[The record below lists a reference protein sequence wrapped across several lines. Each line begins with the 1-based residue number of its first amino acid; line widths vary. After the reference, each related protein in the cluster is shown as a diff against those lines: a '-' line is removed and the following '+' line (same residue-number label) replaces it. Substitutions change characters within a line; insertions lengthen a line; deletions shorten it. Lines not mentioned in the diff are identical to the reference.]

1 MSRSSFMLSDEL
13 AAYVRAS
20 SEPMDVIA
28 QDLIDETAR
37 LPMAGMQIAPDQGT
51 FLKLL
56 VQLTGSA
63 SVLEIG
69 TFTGFS
75 ALCMARGLPE
85 GGRLLACDVSE
96 EWTVI
101 ARRYWE
107 RAGVSDRIELQ
118 IGPALDTLASLA
130 PDTMFDL
137 AFIDADKEPYP
148 DYFQAVVDRI
158 NPGGLI
164 LADNVLQ
171 SGRITDTSS
180 ESANIAALRDFNAT
194 VVADPRVE
202 AVLLAAFDG
211 LTFAR
216 KLHRKSRT

>member
-96 EWTVI
+96 EWTGI

>member
-20 SEPMDVIA
+20 SEPMDLIA

-37 LPMAGMQIAPDQGT
+37 LPMAGMQIAPEQGT

-56 VQLTGSA
+56 VQLTGAA

-96 EWTVI
+96 EWTGI

-171 SGRITDTSS
+171 SGRITETTS
-180 ESANIAALRDFNAT
+180 ESANIAALRKFNAT

-216 KLHRKSRT
+216 RLHR

>member
-96 EWTVI
+96 EWTGI

-107 RAGVSDRIELQ
+107 RAGVSDRIE
-118 IGPALDTLASLA
+118 A
-130 PDTMFDL
+130 
-137 AFIDADKEPYP
+137 ADW
-148 DYFQAVVDRI
+148 
-158 NPGGLI
+158 PG
-164 LADNVLQ
+164 A
-171 SGRITDTSS
+171 RH
-180 ESANIAALRDFNAT
+180 AR
-194 VVADPRVE
+194 VA
-202 AVLLAAFDG
+202 
-211 LTFAR
+211 
-216 KLHRKSRT
+216 RT

>member
-13 AAYVRAS
+13 GEYVRSQSA
-20 SEPMDVIA
+20 PMDEVA
-28 QDLIDETAR
+28 QALIDETAR
-37 LPMAGMQIAPDQGT
+37 LPMAGMQIAPEQGT

-56 VQLTGSA
+56 VQLTGAA

-75 ALCMARGLPE
+75 ALCMARGLPDD
-85 GGRLLACDVSE
+85 GRLLACDVSE
-96 EWTVI
+96 EWTTI

-107 RAGVSDRIELQ
+107 RAGVADRIELR
-118 IGPALDTLASLA
+118 IGSALDTLASLT
-130 PDTMFDL
+130 PNRTFDL
-137 AFIDADKEPYP
+137 AFIDADKESYP
-148 DYFQAVVDRI
+148 AYFEAVVDRI

-171 SGRITDTSS
+171 HGRIIDSTS
-180 ESANIAALRDFNAT
+180 ESTSVAALREFNAM
-194 VVADPRVE
+194 VAEDLRVE

-216 KLHRKSRT
+216 RLDR